1 MYIIIHWGQIYIK
14 SYNTC
19 EYTNIIPQTQGWK
32 GNIFWIVILGRKPWP
47 WINEMDVEWVVHNVE
62 TLAIVAK
69 NSEKQSKN
77 NYTSDQ
83 SVVTMARGW
92 LD

>member
-1 MYIIIHWGQIYIK
+1 
-14 SYNTC
+14 
-19 EYTNIIPQTQGWK
+19 
-32 GNIFWIVILGRKPWP
+32 
-47 WINEMDVEWVVHNVE
+47 MDVEWVVHNVE

-83 SVVTMARGW
+83 SVDTMARGW